1 MKHKNIFTLLIIL
14 ISVLL
19 LSSCGNTVPETDNTK
34 QQTEDIDIETIPAAP
49 EPEVYSDLP
58 INQYVIES
66 NAINYYNGGLYLF
79 KGMSS
84 SSAWDPSQFIRY
96 SLETGNTVFVCP
108 DPLCMHDTE
117 DCPFTGRINVFFI
130 RDNKIYYDRRIHFY
144 KNREPQSFL
153 QYCCYDLKTMNLTVM
168 AEKDPRT
175 SNGKTTKQLLY
186 KDYWYF
192 YDLAYDLEAETSRW
206 VIQRLNLKKGK
217 IEQVGNKDGEKI
229 NENGIN
235 VFAEQF
241 LFILNDRI
249 YFTDTQSIY
258 STTLDLED
266 KKVHIKGSFIS
277 NQIYTDGTYI
287 YYAVP
292 EWDTENPTNEYVLHL
307 YRMDLKGKN
316 VLDLEIRT
324 LTGLWMLTDN
334 YIYYQTPHR
343 LLIPNENPIQQDKA
357 FRTDAFY
364 RCAHDG
370 SGKEQFFTLQ
380 SYKEGTDT
388 PSQAINLRFF
398 TVANDHVYGIYELWE
413 DKNGNGKMNSDTEF
427 DNQLAFNNPH
437 AQGVKVLDIDVVN
450 GTHSFIEIE

>member
-14 ISVLL
+14 ISAFFLF
-19 LSSCGNTVPETDNTK
+19 SCKNTVSER
-34 QQTEDIDIETIPAAP
+34 IPS
-49 EPEVYSDLP
+49 EPGVDTP
-58 INQYVIES
+58 IFQYVIES
-66 NAINYYNGGLYLF
+66 NAISYYKGGIYLQ
-79 KGMSS
+79 KGH
-84 SSAWDPSQFIRY
+84 SSANLSKGTPSSFIRY

-108 DPLCMHDTE
+108 DPLCMHNTE
-117 DCPFTGRINVFFI
+117 DCPFAGRINMFFI
-130 RDNKIYYDRRIHFY
+130 KDNIIYYERYYTVYRNGDY
-144 KNREPQSFL
+144 QKYL
-153 QYCCYDLKTMNLTVM
+153 QYCTYDLEAMKFSVL
-168 AEKDPRT
+168 AEKDSRT
-175 SNGKTTKQLLY
+175 STGKTTKQLLY
-186 KDYWYF
+186 KNYWYF
-192 YDLAYDLEAETSRW
+192 YDLAYDLEAESSRW
-206 VIQRLNLKKGK
+206 VIQRLNIKNGK
-217 IEQVGNKDGEKI
+217 IEEVGDYSQKKI
-229 NENGIN
+229 DENGSA

-413 DKNGNGKMNSDTEF
+413 DKNEDGKMNSDTEF

>member
-266 KKVHIKGSFIS
+266 KKVHIHGDFLS
-277 NQIYTDGTYI
+277 NEIFTDGTYI

-292 EWDTENPTNEYVLHL
+292 EWDTEYPANEYVLHL
-307 YRMDLKGKN
+307 YRMDLDGSN

-324 LTGLWMLTDN
+324 LTGHWMLTDH

-343 LLIPNENPIQQDKA
+343 LLIPNKNPMLQDTV
-357 FRTDAFY
+357 FRTDTFY

-370 SGKEQFFTLQ
+370 SGKEQFFSLQ
-380 SYKEGTDT
+380 SYKEGASI
-388 PSQAINLRFF
+388 PYQAYSIRFF
-398 TVANDHVYGIYELWE
+398 TIVNDHVYGMYEVWE
-413 DKNGNGKMNSDTEF
+413 DKNEDGKLNSDTEF
-427 DNQLAFNNPH
+427 DSQLAFNKSGNR
-437 AQGVKVLDIDVVN
+437 GVKVLDIDVVN